1 MATAHLQQ
9 TGKNINI
16 VPTGQLTGSHPVVS
30 GPAPPPPPPPP
41 SNQQNKSVLRKSQRT
56 SATVSGATNQSLNNQ
71 HSTGKDGNKVSH
83 VNGLKMFQVPY
94 IYFLHTKAVM
104 WHLYH

>member
-1 MATAHLQQ
+1 MLFSQCLIIILIILLVVGGVQVATAHLQQ

-16 VPTGQLTGSHPVVS
+16 VPTGQLTGSPVVS

-71 HSTGKDGNKVSH
+71 QKDGNKV
-83 VNGLKMFQVPY
+83 
-94 IYFLHTKAVM
+94 
-104 WHLYH
+104 